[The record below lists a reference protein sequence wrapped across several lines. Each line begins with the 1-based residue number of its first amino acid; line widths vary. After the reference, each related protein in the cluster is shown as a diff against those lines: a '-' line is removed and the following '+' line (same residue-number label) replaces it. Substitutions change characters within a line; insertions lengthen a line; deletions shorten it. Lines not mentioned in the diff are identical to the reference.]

1 MPPGSSGM
9 HGSYIPPRGEGLVEK
24 SCLGR
29 QDEESKAGPG
39 SGLKGL
45 GAAAENSFKCL

>member
-1 MPPGSSGM
+1 MPSCSSGM
-9 HGSYIPPRGEGLVEK
+9 HRSYIPPRGEGLVEK

-29 QDEESKAGPG
+29 RDEESKAGPG

-45 GAAAENSFKCL
+45 AAESSFKCL

>member
-9 HGSYIPPRGEGLVEK
+9 NRSYVPPRGEGLVEK

-29 QDEESKAGPG
+29 RDEESKAGAG
-39 SGLKGL
+39 YGLKGL
-45 GAAAENSFKCL
+45 GAAAESSFKCL